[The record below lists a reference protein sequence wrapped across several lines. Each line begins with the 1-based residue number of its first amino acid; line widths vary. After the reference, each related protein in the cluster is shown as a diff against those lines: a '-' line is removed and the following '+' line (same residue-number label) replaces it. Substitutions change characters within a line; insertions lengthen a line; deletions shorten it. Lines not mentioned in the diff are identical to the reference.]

1 MQTTSIYSGPQ
12 IDSLPVAPAAT
23 TPDRWVGVGHS
34 DHGDAFTAGV
44 EAATLA
50 LAGADARLL
59 IVFCADGYDLPEL
72 LRGINQTSGDVPLV
86 GCSTAGEI
94 ATSGPGDS
102 GVVVTALGGAG
113 FSIATSSADAVSG
126 RLCEASGDVAV
137 CLEQVEP
144 HDHKVLLLLTD
155 GLSGDQQE
163 VIRGA
168 YSVVGAAVPL
178 VGGWAGDDLK
188 MKKTYQFHGTQVVT
202 DAVVGA
208 AIGSD
213 SPMGIGVR
221 HGWRRVGEP
230 MLVT

>member
-1 MQTTSIYSGPQ
+1 MPTHTLNHPLT
-12 IDSLPVAPAAT
+12 DSLSPDPDAT
-23 TPDRWVGVGHS
+23 SPDRWVGVGHS
-34 DHGDAFTAGV
+34 DHIDAFSAGV

-102 GVVVTALGGAG
+102 GVVVTALGGSG

-126 RLCEASGDVAV
+126 RLREASGDVAG

-144 HDHKVLLLLTD
+144 DRERN
-155 GLSGDQQE
+155 G
-163 VIRGA
+163 
-168 YSVVGAAVPL
+168 
-178 VGGWAGDDLK
+178 
-188 MKKTYQFHGTQVVT
+188 
-202 DAVVGA
+202 
-208 AIGSD
+208 
-213 SPMGIGVR
+213 
-221 HGWRRVGEP
+221 
-230 MLVT
+230 